1 MTSKGPSPDYE
12 AKLKRR
18 VYDDV
23 TIERRRQE
31 RLMHASRRQEE
42 RSKEVYHQWDSRMSV
57 FESEADS
64 SNALSSC
71 IPRGQS
77 QTQVE
82 NITDASD
89 AVRSRIPETH
99 HNVNLVMGDLS
110 HAQGTHPHIGIMQDG
125 EQETRATSGDSC
137 PNGYFTQKLQ
147 STFRV
152 VAPSLGDPDVEI
164 AFQNLRKDILDPLY
178 EACTFDEKTNEWI
191 VPREETRLKIDR
203 FYWHQTLGKAFPHD
217 ITITSCIAKFFRLE
231 CDPNRSCKPRLDIV
245 LSFSESPGGMGF
257 HEAKS
262 FGDIQEP
269 YSTISNGCL
278 SVRYHPAA
286 KLIWSNEAQPT
297 AAMQARLNLAR
308 KRNAN

>member
-1 MTSKGPSPDYE
+1 MASKGPSPDYE

-18 VYDDV
+18 VYDDATV
-23 TIERRRQE
+23 ERRRQE
-31 RLMHASRRQEE
+31 QLMHASRRLEE
-42 RSKEVYHQWDSRMSV
+42 RRKEGYHQWDSRMSG
-57 FESEADS
+57 FESEAGS
-64 SNALSSC
+64 SNAVSSR
-71 IPRGQS
+71 ILGGRS
-77 QTQVE
+77 QTKFE
-82 NITDASD
+82 NNTDASD

-99 HNVNLVMGDLS
+99 HSIKLDMGERA
-110 HAQGTHPHIGIMQDG
+110 HTQGTEAEIRTMQDG
-125 EQETRATSGDSC
+125 EQETRATSGDSL
-137 PNGYFTQKLQ
+137 PTGNRTQNLH
-147 STFRV
+147 SRSRIAT
-152 VAPSLGDPDVEI
+152 PSLGDPDVEI
-164 AFQNLRKDILDPLY
+164 VFQKLSKDILDPLY
-178 EACTFDEKTNEWI
+178 EACTFDGKINDWI

-245 LSFSESPGGMGF
+245 LSFSESPGGMGS

-297 AAMQARLNLAR
+297 AAMQARINLAR

>member
-1 MTSKGPSPDYE
+1 
-12 AKLKRR
+12 
-18 VYDDV
+18 
-23 TIERRRQE
+23 
-31 RLMHASRRQEE
+31 
-42 RSKEVYHQWDSRMSV
+42 MSV

-99 HNVNLVMGDLS
+99 HNVKLDMGERS
-110 HAQGTHPHIGIMQDG
+110 HAQGTEAEIRTMQDG
-125 EQETRATSGDSC
+125 EQETRATSGDSL
-137 PNGYFTQKLQ
+137 PTGNRTENLH
-147 STFRV
+147 SRSRIAT
-152 VAPSLGDPDVEI
+152 PSLGDPDVEI

-191 VPREETRLKIDR
+191 VPREKTRLKIDR
-203 FYWHQTLGKAFPHD
+203 FYWHKALGKAFPHD
-217 ITITSCIAKFFRLE
+217 RTITSCIAKFFLLE
-231 CDPNRSCKPRLDIV
+231 CEPKRSCKPRLDIV
-245 LSFSESPGGMGF
+245 LSFSDAPGGMRLQ
-257 HEAKS
+257 EANS

-269 YSTISNGCL
+269 SSTNSHGCL
-278 SVRYHPAA
+278 SVRYHPGA

-297 AAMQARLNLAR
+297 AAMQTRINLAR